1 MLIRQAAFY
10 LGRSGLETW
19 QAEKLRKL
27 CTYFH
32 ASVSLFN
39 VSQCCRV
46 PLENSLKVM
55 AAGNKPGDF
64 CLLFIEGM
72 DAELAHLVLL
82 DYISEHFKIF
92 QPEQDFN
99 FVQHAGVE
107 CFFHLLTAADFTRQ
121 AVIDKNTL
129 LREIGGYIKMSA
141 DSCPAGELFLLR
153 EKHAATVMG
162 PQVAL
167 PHIMTE
173 LITVPS
179 IILASLPE
187 PLDWH
192 SPRGPVRCIIAA
204 ALPKPAS
211 VKMIRAFTNLSKKLV
226 DENICRL
233 FVDAPAPLQS
243 AMLAAMLSGQGKNQ

>member
-1 MLIRQAAFY
+1 MLIRRAAFY
-10 LGRSGLETW
+10 LGINGLESW

-27 CTYFH
+27 CGYFH

-55 AAGNKPGDF
+55 AAGNKPDDF

-92 QPEQDFN
+92 QSDQDFN
-99 FVQHAGVE
+99 FVRSSGLE
-107 CFFHLLTAADFTRQ
+107 CHFHILSASDLKSLQRLDKSELLNQIAASIQTP
-121 AVIDKNTL
+121 
-129 LREIGGYIKMSA
+129 A
-141 DSCPAGELFLLR
+141 DSHTLCSLFLNR

-173 LITVPS
+173 LVTVPS
-179 IILASLPE
+179 IILTSLPE

-211 VKMIRAFTNLSKKLV
+211 IEMIRAFTNLSKKLV

-233 FVDAPAPLQS
+233 LADAPVQLQA
-243 AMLAAMLSGQGKNQ
+243 AMLAAMLAQQAKC

>member
-1 MLIRQAAFY
+1 MLTRQAAFY
-10 LGRSGLETW
+10 IGGNGLETW
-19 QAEKLRKL
+19 QAEKLHKL
-27 CTYFH
+27 CSYFH

-39 VSQCCRV
+39 ISQCCRV

-55 AAGNKPGDF
+55 ATGNKPGDF
-64 CLLFIEGM
+64 CLLIIEGM

-92 QPEQDFN
+92 QPEQYFN
-99 FVQHAGVE
+99 FVQHAGLE
-107 CFFHLLTAADFTRQ
+107 CCFHLLTAADITRP
-121 AVIDKNTL
+121 AVLDKNTL
-129 LREIGGYIKMSA
+129 LREISRYITTA
-141 DSCPAGELFLLR
+141 EDSCFAADLFLQR

-179 IILASLPE
+179 IILTSLPE
-187 PLDWH
+187 LLDWH
-192 SPRGPVRCIIAA
+192 SPRGQVRCIIAV

-211 VKMIRAFTNLSKKLV
+211 IEMIRAFTNLSKKLV

-233 FVDAPAPLQS
+233 LADAPAQLQA
-243 AMLAAMLSGQGKNQ
+243 AMLAAMLAGEGKN